1 MLRLKKSE
9 KKKRRRRTLPR
20 LMPYFTFFSAKIECV
35 PFLFSTSTTRFHEI
49 RLHNFCLV
57 LLTDTHK
64 ELPLAKET
72 CLCTERSL
80 ENQ

>member
-1 MLRLKKSE
+1 MLRLKKK
-9 KKKRRRRTLPR
+9 KKKRRRTVPR
-20 LMPYFTFFSAKIECV
+20 LMPYFTFYSTKIECV
-35 PFLFSTSTTRFHEI
+35 LFLFSTSTTRFHEI

>member
-1 MLRLKKSE
+1 MLRLKKR
-9 KKKRRRRTLPR
+9 KKRRRTVPR
-20 LMPYFTFFSAKIECV
+20 LMPYFTFYSTKIECV
-35 PFLFSTSTTRFHEI
+35 LFLFSTSTTRFHEI

-72 CLCTERSL
+72 WLCTECSL